1 MPSPRR
7 VTAAARTRDR
17 AVGRLTKECAVIIA
31 NVRAFFERERRAGRA
46 SGLHRVV
53 QRTVDATGVSERTVR
68 RVAEEGHANRL
79 PGGGEA
85 PTRTSPRRIPPEELA
100 RARAA
105 VYAQYENRSI
115 PTLDSTLA
123 YLQTEAVVLSWSP
136 SPSMYAWTRTTLFR
150 ALQDIGFSFTRG
162 PNHYDVAREKP
173 SIVAQRDSFLASIKQ
188 YRDSGRTVYYTDE
201 AWANKNISVYPS
213 WTDGTLRTRVPVPSG
228 KGGRLIVAHVG
239 SRETGL
245 VRDAAL
251 VFVGKKGKG
260 DYHKEMCSEVWLK
273 WLKESVFPKISGGV
287 LVVDRAPYHLVR
299 TPETTP
305 AGYKL
310 RKAEL
315 AQWLITHQVVP
326 ADWEAGWQQARTR
339 AEMKAVA
346 DKNKPTPRF
355 LVQELAATFGVSV
368 LISPVAHSDLNPIE
382 MVWGTVKMALKRGN
396 TSFTLSS
403 LKDLVA
409 KEFDKITPEVWAKYE
424 DHAIKMEDFYRGL
437 AAARDAVEGELEGRE
452 QEMECVEEDEVNA
465 DDEGSESEEDERTDG
480 GSEGMDDEEEG

>member
-7 VTAAARTRDR
+7 VTAAARTRDC

-31 NVRAFFERERRAGRA
+31 IVRAFFERERRAGRA

-68 RVAEEGHANRL
+68 RVAEQGHANRL

-136 SPSMYAWTRTTLFR
+136 S
-150 ALQDIGFSFTRG
+150 
-162 PNHYDVAREKP
+162 
-173 SIVAQRDSFLASIKQ
+173 
-188 YRDSGRTVYYTDE
+188 
-201 AWANKNISVYPS
+201 
-213 WTDGTLRTRVPVPSG
+213 
-228 KGGRLIVAHVG
+228 
-239 SRETGL
+239 
-245 VRDAAL
+245 
-251 VFVGKKGKG
+251 
-260 DYHKEMCSEVWLK
+260 
-273 WLKESVFPKISGGV
+273 
-287 LVVDRAPYHLVR
+287 
-299 TPETTP
+299 
-305 AGYKL
+305 
-310 RKAEL
+310 
-315 AQWLITHQVVP
+315 
-326 ADWEAGWQQARTR
+326 
-339 AEMKAVA
+339 
-346 DKNKPTPRF
+346 
-355 LVQELAATFGVSV
+355 
-368 LISPVAHSDLNPIE
+368 
-382 MVWGTVKMALKRGN
+382 
-396 TSFTLSS
+396 SS

-424 DHAIKMEDFYRGL
+424 DHAIKMEDFYRGW
-437 AAARDAVEGELEGRE
+437 AAACDADEGELEGRE

>member
-201 AWANKNISVYPS
+201 I
-213 WTDGTLRTRVPVPSG
+213 
-228 KGGRLIVAHVG
+228 
-239 SRETGL
+239 
-245 VRDAAL
+245 
-251 VFVGKKGKG
+251 
-260 DYHKEMCSEVWLK
+260 
-273 WLKESVFPKISGGV
+273 
-287 LVVDRAPYHLVR
+287 
-299 TPETTP
+299 
-305 AGYKL
+305 
-310 RKAEL
+310 
-315 AQWLITHQVVP
+315 
-326 ADWEAGWQQARTR
+326 
-339 AEMKAVA
+339 
-346 DKNKPTPRF
+346 
-355 LVQELAATFGVSV
+355 
-368 LISPVAHSDLNPIE
+368 
-382 MVWGTVKMALKRGN
+382 
-396 TSFTLSS
+396 
-403 LKDLVA
+403 
-409 KEFDKITPEVWAKYE
+409 
-424 DHAIKMEDFYRGL
+424 
-437 AAARDAVEGELEGRE
+437 
-452 QEMECVEEDEVNA
+452 
-465 DDEGSESEEDERTDG
+465 
-480 GSEGMDDEEEG
+480 